1 MEQFTIYLEKLNSIG
16 GLCCGAL
23 IAAANFWIFPEDTL
37 MFAAIAV
44 LIAMVIDVVTKY
56 YSLSV
61 INGGYRKARRTC
73 AITSQKFWHGTSVKL
88 VTFAV
93 VVILSGLS
101 YRITTLDAVGTVFS
115 GIAYGAMFWRE
126 VQSIGENMEDAGG
139 DVGWLTAL
147 AKKRKKELLN
157 EDDSGETPEKTEGS
171 K

>member
-1 MEQFTIYLEKLNSIG
+1 MGEFTIYIEKLNSLG
-16 GLCCGAL
+16 GLCLGA
-23 IAAANFWIFPEDTL
+23 IITGINFWIFPEDTL
-37 MFAAIAV
+37 AIAAISV
-44 LIAMVIDVVTKY
+44 LIAMVIDVLTKY

-61 INGGYRKARRTC
+61 TNGGYRKARRAY

-93 VVILSGLS
+93 VVILAGLS

-139 DVGWLTAL
+139 DIGWLTAF
-147 AKKRKKELLN
+147 AKKRKKEILN
-157 EDDSGETPEKTEGS
+157 EDDTGTDPEEGS
-171 K
+171 EI